1 MEQWWAERRWLRRH
15 TMAAPFGIFAA
26 TMLLT
31 LSLEQWQWPGPAGW
45 DRAGG
50 LVDLGAVF
58 YGMTAVAVERSIWFM
73 FWAWDQRQKV
83 RAKLREE
90 GRQKGLAEGRD
101 EGEAI
106 GLEKGEAIGLEKGE
120 AIGLEKGEAIGQAA
134 TAQRYK
140 TWLTKVAEEQGI
152 ELAELLPPD
161 EDAPV
166 C

>member
-1 MEQWWAERRWLRRH
+1 
-15 TMAAPFGIFAA
+15 MAAPFGVFAA

-31 LSLEQWQWPGPAGW
+31 LCLEQWQWPGPAGW
-45 DRAGG
+45 DRASG

-58 YGMTAVAVERSIWFM
+58 YGMAAVAAERSIRLM
-73 FWAWDQRQKV
+73 FWAWEQHQKV
-83 RAKLREE
+83 RAKLR
-90 GRQKGLAEGRD
+90 A

-120 AIGLEKGEAIGQAA
+120 AIGLEKGQAA
-134 TAQRYK
+134 TAERYE
-140 TWLTKVAEEQGI
+140 TWLTKVAAERGI

>member
-1 MEQWWAERRWLRRH
+1 MAGIMEQWWTERRWLRRH

-101 EGEAI
+101 EGLAE
-106 GLEKGEAIGLEKGE
+106 GEAIGLEKG
-120 AIGLEKGEAIGQAA
+120 QAA
-134 TAQRYK
+134 TAERFEK
-140 TWLTKVAEEQGI
+140 WLTQVAEKRGI

>member
-1 MEQWWAERRWLRRH
+1 
-15 TMAAPFGIFAA
+15 MAAPFGVFAA

-31 LSLEQWQWPGPAGW
+31 LALEQWQWPGPTGW
-45 DRAGG
+45 DRASG

-58 YGMTAVAVERSIWFM
+58 YGMTAVVVERSIWLM

-90 GRQKGLAEGRD
+90 GRQKGLSE
-101 EGEAI
+101 
-106 GLEKGEAIGLEKGE
+106 GE

-134 TAQRYK
+134 TAERFEK
-140 TWLTKVAEEQGI
+140 WLTQVAEKRGI
-152 ELAELLPPD
+152 DLAELMPPD

>member
-15 TMAAPFGIFAA
+15 AMVAPFGVFAA

-31 LSLEQWQWPGPAGW
+31 LYLEQWQWPGPAGW
-45 DRAGG
+45 DRAAG

-58 YGMTAVAVERSIWFM
+58 YGMAAVAVERSIWFM
-73 FWAWDQRQKV
+73 FWALDQRQKV

-90 GRQKGLAEGRD
+90 GRQKGLS

-106 GLEKGEAIGLEKGE
+106 GLAK
-120 AIGLEKGEAIGQAA
+120 GQAA
-134 TAQRYK
+134 TAERFEK
-140 TWLTKVAEEQGI
+140 WLTQVAEKRGI
-152 ELAELLPPD
+152 ELSELLPPD

>member
-31 LSLEQWQWPGPAGW
+31 LYLEQWQWPGPAGW

-106 GLEKGEAIGLEKGE
+106 GLEKGRAEG
-120 AIGLEKGEAIGQAA
+120 A
-134 TAQRYK
+134 TATAERFEK
-140 TWLTKVAEEQGI
+140 WLTQVAEEQGI
-152 ELAELLPPD
+152 ELTKLLPPD

>member
-1 MEQWWAERRWLRRH
+1 MPPLWSDGGAVW
-15 TMAAPFGIFAA
+15 GFAA
-26 TMLLT
+26 TLLLT
-31 LSLEQWQWPGPAGW
+31 LYLEQWQWPGPAGW

-58 YGMTAVAVERSIWFM
+58 YGMAAVAVERSIWFM

-90 GRQKGLAEGRD
+90 GRQKGLSEGRE
-101 EGEAI
+101 EG
-106 GLEKGEAIGLEKGE
+106 
-120 AIGLEKGEAIGQAA
+120 A
-134 TAQRYK
+134 TATAERFEK
-140 TWLTKVAEEQGI
+140 WLTQVAEKRGI